1 MQVTQTLVPEGTS
14 NRRSSEKT
22 RKIWSWATN
31 LTEKNG
37 LTANCTIK
45 GIQISHL
52 TKRELMRAISRLH
65 IVARGGVMETK
76 AITLSES
83 LAVETEDTCSLSTQT
98 RNKSNIGHDARD
110 HLASGCAK
118 LHSNLTMSEN
128 PLVQPLEKIRIR
140 LWNVVI

>member
-1 MQVTQTLVPEGTS
+1 
-14 NRRSSEKT
+14 
-22 RKIWSWATN
+22 
-31 LTEKNG
+31 
-37 LTANCTIK
+37 
-45 GIQISHL
+45 
-52 TKRELMRAISRLH
+52 MRAISRLH

-140 LWNVVI
+140 LWNVVIKITLDRSDVLRCSTIHHKRMGKIRRRSGMITHCHEDP